1 MVGLVL
7 GDHTFANGGTQNV
20 DNEMKPIQPF
30 YKMPQA
36 LFTDTYSRLSND
48 AKILYMLLLNRKSLS
63 EKNDFNDENG
73 NTVVLFSNLE
83 VCRSVGCGHDKATAM
98 FRELDEYQLIRRRKQ
113 GKGKPDLIYVSNVE
127 CEKSA
132 DKNAEKSQCAT
143 REIRVGECGKSARSK
158 IENNQIERSHI
169 NQSISY
175 HIAES
180 QIKDQIEYDVL
191 TERYS
196 EGVVNEIVSLLSDT
210 ICSDEETI
218 RIGQRSIPRST
229 FNQRL
234 SLLTA
239 EHIEYVIE
247 KLEKTPN
254 KIHNMRA
261 YMLTMLYNAV
271 DTMDIDGI
279 YGN

>member
-1 MVGLVL
+1 MK
-7 GDHTFANGGTQNV
+7 TTQ
-20 DNEMKPIQPF
+20 KF

-36 LFTDTYSRLSND
+36 LFSDKFSQLSND

-83 VCRSVGCGHDKATAM
+83 VCRSIGCGHDKATAM
-98 FRELDEYQLIRRRKQ
+98 FRELEEYQLIHRRKQ

-132 DKNAEKSQCAT
+132 DMNAEKSQCAT
-143 REIRVGECGKSARSK
+143 REIRVGECGKPARSK
-158 IENNQIERSHI
+158 IENNQIEKSHI
-169 NQSISY
+169 YQSISY

-180 QIKDQIEYDVL
+180 QIKDQIEYDIL

-210 ICSDEETI
+210 LCSDEESI
-218 RIGQRSIPRST
+218 RIGQRCIPRST

-247 KLEKTPN
+247 KLENTPN

-261 YMLTMLYNAV
+261 YLLTVLYNSI
-271 DTMDIDGI
+271 DTLDTDSL

>member
-1 MVGLVL
+1 MK
-7 GDHTFANGGTQNV
+7 TTQ
-20 DNEMKPIQPF
+20 KF

-36 LFTDTYSRLSND
+36 LFSDKYSQLSND
-48 AKILYMLLLNRKSLS
+48 AKILYMLLLDRRSLS
-63 EKNDFNDENG
+63 EKNHFNDENG
-73 NTVVLFSNLE
+73 NTVVLYSNDE
-83 VCRSVGCGHDKATAM
+83 VCRK
-98 FRELDEYQLIRRRKQ
+98 LIRRRKQ

-132 DKNAEKSQCAT
+132 DMNAEKSQCAT

-158 IENNQIERSHI
+158 IENNQIEKSHI

-180 QIKDQIEYDVL
+180 QIKDQIEYDIL

-210 ICSDEETI
+210 LCSDEESI
-218 RIGQRSIPRST
+218 RIGQRCIPRST

-271 DTMDIDGI
+271 DTMEVDGI

>member
-1 MVGLVL
+1 
-7 GDHTFANGGTQNV
+7 
-20 DNEMKPIQPF
+20 MKPTQKF

-36 LFTDTYSRLSND
+36 LFSDKYSQLSND
-48 AKILYMLLLNRKSLS
+48 AKILYMLLLDRKSLS
-63 EKNDFNDENG
+63 EKNHFNDENG
-73 NTVVLFSNLE
+73 NTVVLYSNDE
-83 VCRSVGCGHDKATAM
+83 VCRKIGCGHDKATKL
-98 FRELDEYQLIRRRKQ
+98 FRELEGANLLRRHRQ
-113 GKGKPDLIYVSNVE
+113 GKGKTSLIYVNFYE
-127 CEKSA
+127 GEKSA
-132 DKNAEKSQCAT
+132 DRNAEKSQRAA
-143 REIRVGECGKSARSK
+143 RKIHVDECGKSACSK
-158 IENNQIERSHI
+158 TENNQIEKSHI
-169 NQSISY
+169 NQSINY

-210 ICSDEETI
+210 ICSDEETV
-218 RIGQRSIPRST
+218 RVGQRSIPRST
-229 FNQRL
+229 INQRL

-247 KLEKTPN
+247 KLEKAPN

-271 DTMDIDGI
+271 DTMDTDGI

>member
-1 MVGLVL
+1 
-7 GDHTFANGGTQNV
+7 
-20 DNEMKPIQPF
+20 MKPTQKF

-36 LFTDTYSRLSND
+36 LFSDKYSQLSND
-48 AKILYMLLLNRKSLS
+48 AKILYMLLLDRRSLS
-63 EKNDFNDENG
+63 EKNHFNDKNG
-73 NTVVLFSNLE
+73 NTVVLYSNDE
-83 VCRSVGCGHDKATAM
+83 VCRKIGCGHDKATKL
-98 FRELDEYQLIRRRKQ
+98 FRELEGANLLRRHRQ
-113 GKGKPDLIYVSNVE
+113 GKGKPSLIYVNFYE
-127 CEKSA
+127 GEKSA
-132 DKNAEKSQCAT
+132 DMNAENSDTKT
-143 REIRVGECGKSARSK
+143 RETGVYECGKSARSK
-158 IENNQIERSHI
+158 IENNQIEKSHI

-180 QIKDQIEYDVL
+180 QIKDQIEYDIL

-210 ICSDEETI
+210 LCSHEESI
-218 RIGQRSIPRST
+218 RIGQRCIPRST

-271 DTMDIDGI
+271 DTMEVDGI

>member
-1 MVGLVL
+1 
-7 GDHTFANGGTQNV
+7 
-20 DNEMKPIQPF
+20 MKPTQKF

-36 LFTDTYSRLSND
+36 LFSDKFSQLSND

-83 VCRSVGCGHDKATAM
+83 VCRSIGCGHDKATAM
-98 FRELDEYQLIRRRKQ
+98 FRELEEYQLIRRRKQ

-132 DKNAEKSQCAT
+132 DMNAEKSQCAT

-158 IENNQIERSHI
+158 IENNQIEKSHI
-169 NQSISY
+169 YQSINY
-175 HIAES
+175 NQAEE
-180 QIKDQIEYDVL
+180 QIKDQIEYEVL
-191 TERYS
+191 IERYS
-196 EGVVNEIVSLLSDT
+196 EGVLQEIVHLLADT
-210 ICSDEETI
+210 LCSGKEQI
-218 RIGQRSIPRST
+218 RIGQRSIPLST
-229 FNQRL
+229 FIQRI

-254 KIHNMRA
+254 IIHNMRA
-261 YMLTMLYNAV
+261 YLLTVLYNSI
-271 DTMDIDGI
+271 DTLDTDSL